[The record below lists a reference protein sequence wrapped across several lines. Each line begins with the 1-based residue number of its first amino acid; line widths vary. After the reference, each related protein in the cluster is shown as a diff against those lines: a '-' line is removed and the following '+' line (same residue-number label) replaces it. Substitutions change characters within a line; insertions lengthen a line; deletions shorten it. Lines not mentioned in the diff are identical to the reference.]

1 MFKFLKLCVLA
12 VLVSACSPKD
22 ENLSK
27 MVVKTQN
34 GDVVY
39 MVESATTKEQ
49 MSKGLM
55 DRKEL
60 RADSGM
66 IFDVQG
72 TEEIAMWMK
81 DTYIPLDILFV
92 NKDGKIISFYKNAE
106 PLSTKLIKP
115 QVNEPLAAV
124 IEINGGDIE
133 KNNISIG
140 DTVRHELINKN
151 Q

>member
-60 RADSGM
+60 REDSGM

-81 DTYIPLDILFV
+81 DTYIPLDVLFV
-92 NKDGKIISFYKNAE
+92 NSKGKIIWIEENAE
-106 PLSTKLIKP
+106 PLSTTLIRPK
-115 QVNEPLAAV
+115 VKEPMAVV
-124 IEINGGDIE
+124 IEINAGDVKKHAIKLGDIV
-133 KNNISIG
+133 
-140 DTVRHELINKN
+140 THELIK
-151 Q
+151 

>member
-1 MFKFLKLCVLA
+1 MLKFIKICIVALA
-12 VLVSACSPKD
+12 LISCKQKND
-22 ENLSK
+22 NLSE
-27 MVVKTQN
+27 MVIMTSKGPIIYQ
-34 GDVVY
+34 
-39 MVESATTKEQ
+39 VESATTKEQ
-49 MSKGLM
+49 MSQGLM
-55 DRKEL
+55 NRKEL
-60 RADSGM
+60 RSDSGM
-66 IFDVQG
+66 IFALNGAKD
-72 TEEIAMWMK
+72 IAMWMK